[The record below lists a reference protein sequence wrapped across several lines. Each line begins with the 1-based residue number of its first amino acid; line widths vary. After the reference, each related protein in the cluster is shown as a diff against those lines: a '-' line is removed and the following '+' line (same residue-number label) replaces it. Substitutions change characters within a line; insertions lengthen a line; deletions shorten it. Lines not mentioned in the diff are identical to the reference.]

1 MISEKRLKEISEY
14 AAKYGRNA
22 TCDYYNIG
30 RSTLSRYLRKDKEAD
45 SLPIDCDN
53 DILFKKLSEKFSPGE
68 LKSLLNDN
76 FTPQHGETN
85 YNFSGDVIKIGVLSD
100 LHIGSNHTNEERI
113 TAAFELFKIEGVS
126 LVLLPGDITEGMS
139 GRDGHVYEL
148 THIGY
153 HAQKQ
158 AAINILR
165 PYSKIFD
172 IKMISGN
179 HDCLDEKTELLT
191 RRGWIKYQ
199 DIDIDNDKILSYNPK
214 TNKSVWSKINNIIIK
229 ESSKMVSI
237 DFRGHSFR
245 GTDGHRVLCQK
256 RVVKRSGENYY
267 SDMDY
272 IKAGDLA
279 GRIKIPC
286 ARRNENTGISIPD
299 NLLRLCGWLLT
310 DGSISEKGYYIY
322 QSKPIDKIETI
333 LSELNLEYTI
343 NTRDRN
349 ITHVCGKLLKRKPL
363 PQKTIKIKHDDRLL
377 SLMPSKN
384 IQEWMNDLSDDQFSI
399 MLSSIIDGDGSRYK
413 HTDNSYIVYGTE
425 KFLSDLQGLCVSHGY
440 RSSLTTDNRATFR
453 LNITTA
459 EDIEFDSYKNVKKF
473 ESTETVWCLSVP
485 LTNFMVRRN
494 GMAYFTGNCWYASK
508 ANMGA
513 LIVKDICESIGA
525 EYLGEHEAIINI
537 NGVKIML
544 WHGEDGASYA
554 LSYRLQKII
563 ESFTGGEKPNILL
576 AGHDHKY
583 GNFFIRNVHAVG
595 AGCIQKQTPWMRRK
609 RLAAYE
615 GFNIIE
621 ATIKDEEVKRFKSEW
636 IPFYV

>member
-76 FTPQHGETN
+76 FTPQHGKTN
-85 YNFSGDVIKIGVLSD
+85 YDFSGDVIKIGVLSD

-113 TAAFELFKIEGVS
+113 IAAFELFKLEGVS

-153 HAQKQ
+153 HAQRQ
-158 AAINILR
+158 AAINILQ
-165 PYSKIFD
+165 PYSSIFD

-179 HDCLDEKTELLT
+179 HDL
-191 RRGWIKYQ
+191 
-199 DIDIDNDKILSYNPK
+199 
-214 TNKSVWSKINNIIIK
+214 
-229 ESSKMVSI
+229 
-237 DFRGHSFR
+237 
-245 GTDGHRVLCQK
+245 
-256 RVVKRSGENYY
+256 
-267 SDMDY
+267 
-272 IKAGDLA
+272 
-279 GRIKIPC
+279 
-286 ARRNENTGISIPD
+286 
-299 NLLRLCGWLLT
+299 
-310 DGSISEKGYYIY
+310 
-322 QSKPIDKIETI
+322 
-333 LSELNLEYTI
+333 
-343 NTRDRN
+343 
-349 ITHVCGKLLKRKPL
+349 
-363 PQKTIKIKHDDRLL
+363 
-377 SLMPSKN
+377 
-384 IQEWMNDLSDDQFSI
+384 
-399 MLSSIIDGDGSRYK
+399 
-413 HTDNSYIVYGTE
+413 
-425 KFLSDLQGLCVSHGY
+425 
-440 RSSLTTDNRATFR
+440 
-453 LNITTA
+453 
-459 EDIEFDSYKNVKKF
+459 
-473 ESTETVWCLSVP
+473 
-485 LTNFMVRRN
+485 
-494 GMAYFTGNCWYASK
+494 WYASK

-513 LIVKDICESIGA
+513 LIVKDICESVGA

-621 ATIKDEEVKRFKSEW
+621 ATIKDEQVKRFKSEW